1 MRPGHRPH
9 WGQLDTVLL
18 LLLLCAVTYLGFR
31 IHSGLEYRWNWQV
44 IPQYL
49 LRHDPVEGWVPNLL
63 LLGLLTTVRLSFWS
77 LFLALPIG
85 LVAGLMRTSAH
96 LFSRMIGGTYVTLL
110 RNLPP
115 LVLIFIFYFFI
126 SDQILP
132 LLGLGELITAAPLWV
147 QQTAKLLLAPPD
159 QLEAFIAAIIT
170 LALFEAAYIGEIVRA
185 GINSVESGQWEAG
198 RALGMRRWQLLQ
210 NIVLPQAFQR
220 MIPPLAGQA
229 ISTIKDSAIVS
240 VISIQE
246 LTFQGME
253 LMAATYLTFEVWIT
267 VTVLYFLLTYS
278 FSWMAGRLE
287 LRLQRTSL
295 S

>member
-1 MRPGHRPH
+1 LLPRRQSH

-18 LLLLCAVTYLGFR
+18 LLLFSAFAYLGYR
-31 IHSGLEYRWNWQV
+31 INIGLEYRWNWQV
-44 IPQYL
+44 VPQYL

-63 LLGLLTTVRLSFWS
+63 LLGLMTTIRLSFWS
-77 LFLALPIG
+77 LLFALPIG
-85 LVAGLMRTSAH
+85 LIAGLMRTSLH
-96 LFSRMIGGTYVTLL
+96 LFNRLIGSTYVTLL

-115 LVLIFIFYFFI
+115 LVLVFIFYFFI

-132 LLGLGELITAAPLWV
+132 FLNIGERIAAAPEWV
-147 QQTAKLLLAPPD
+147 QKTSQLLVAPPD
-159 QLEAFIAAIIT
+159 QLEAFIAAVMT
-170 LALFEAAYIGEIVRA
+170 LALFEGAYIGEIVRA
-185 GINSVESGQWEAG
+185 GINNIETGQWEAA

-210 NIVLPQAFQR
+210 HVVLPQAFQR

-267 VTVLYFLLTYS
+267 ITLLYFLLTYGC
-278 FSWMAGRLE
+278 SWLAGRLE
-287 LRLQRTSL
+287 LRLRRAYS
-295 S
+295 